1 MNTPGLIE
9 LSSINIRFS
18 YLLCSA
24 SDVVVEGGEGCEKA
38 LTEATRTSY
47 VEGRWISDDEL
58 ANTQYKILEA
68 FLPADGD
75 YSAYSVW
82 CKFIRNVFLV
92 VFYVLIEKLRST
104 TRYHDIDLALNN
116 FCFIT
121 ISSGER
127 LPGQ

>member
-47 VEGRWISDDEL
+47 VEGRWVSDDEL

-92 VFYVLIEKLRST
+92 VLYVLIEKLRST

-116 FCFIT
+116 FCFKT